1 MGLVMSSHNASSPE
15 ACSSE
20 KEEPYELW
28 NQIKEKEKKKKE
40 REREKIIICGLK
52 AGIRAE
58 ELWLLDDLCFL
69 PFQNYLGQ
77 LKLSQFLSF

>member
-28 NQIKEKEKKKKE
+28 NQIKEKEKKKKRE
-40 REREKIIICGLK
+40 RERKSSFVVSRQ
-52 AGIRAE
+52 A
-58 ELWLLDDLCFL
+58 
-69 PFQNYLGQ
+69 LGQ
-77 LKLSQFLSF
+77 KSYGCWTIYAFFHFRIIWGS